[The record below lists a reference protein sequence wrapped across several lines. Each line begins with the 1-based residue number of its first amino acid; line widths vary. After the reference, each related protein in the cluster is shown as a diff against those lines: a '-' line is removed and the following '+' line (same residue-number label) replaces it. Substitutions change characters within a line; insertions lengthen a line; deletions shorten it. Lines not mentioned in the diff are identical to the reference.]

1 MSNSDAYSDAVFPK
15 SLKGLWEVEKTV
27 VSSEGDVGQAETAW
41 FLLGGAKEAFKSKRV
56 ETYETLYV
64 DPTSSSSS
72 YSYDVDG
79 KSVVGVVLD
88 RGFELKSRA
97 DPSIEDVSFEDS
109 EDSSD
114 FNHLTYYRQKKKI
127 SIDTVQRQVLL
138 PDSKGWGSNELLR
151 ITTPSI
157 DRAVKVSRRFRRSY
171 EGEDR
176 VIEGIEIVKTFR
188 VMDGIAGT
196 EYPTSTTKS
205 TLKLRR
211 PK

>member
-1 MSNSDAYSDAVFPK
+1 MTNC
-15 SLKGLWEVEKTV
+15 
-27 VSSEGDVGQAETAW
+27 
-41 FLLGGAKEAFKSKRV
+41 LL
-56 ETYETLYV
+56 TCC
-64 DPTSSSSS
+64 
-72 YSYDVDG
+72 
-79 KSVVGVVLD
+79 
-88 RGFELKSRA
+88 
-97 DPSIEDVSFEDS
+97 SFQ
-109 EDSSD
+109 
-114 FNHLTYYRQKKKI
+114 FH
-127 SIDTVQRQVLL
+127 

-151 ITTPSI
+151 ITTPQI